1 MSIIFRWLAHNK
13 FNKKINLDNI
23 DKSSDNEE
31 IYYKERWIN
40 KNGLEQ
46 RLIVSYSPKYAAYQR
61 RVRNRQVE
69 MAQKI
74 ISNPTEMSRT
84 RPQLIIAVLFTH

>member
-1 MSIIFRWLAHNK
+1 MGIIFRWLAHNK

-40 KNGLEQ
+40 ENGLEQ
-46 RLIVSYSPKYAAYQR
+46 RLIVSYSPKYAAY
-61 RVRNRQVE
+61 
-69 MAQKI
+69 
-74 ISNPTEMSRT
+74 
-84 RPQLIIAVLFTH
+84 